1 MRLAALLIILVA
13 AIYVVSSSR
22 FIRTLGEPG
31 VRDVSEVLEGEV
43 TEGSVSIR
51 GIVDLVEP
59 ENNVL
64 FLKDLK
70 RQEVCIDSVYL
81 FAVIKVHTRAVRRR
95 RRGRGHGSDSAGGW
109 LPGHHH
115 ELEPGE
121 HNVGRNRDF

>member
-1 MRLAALLIILVA
+1 LRLVALLIILIA

-81 FAVIKVHTRAVRRR
+81 FAVIKVHTSARFEEGEEAVVT
-95 RRGRGHGSDSAGGW
+95 GLIAQEDGF
-109 LPGHHH
+109 PVIIT
-115 ELEPGE
+115 
-121 HNVGRNRDF
+121 N